1 MSTRLDYPYATDLE
15 AAGSKKKAQT
25 VTGRP
30 TGRSRPVHWQHNREL
45 PPPQPTI
52 LPNVVRSTPP
62 PYPVKEMI
70 PYNLLLRSNSPVNI
84 RASADAYETE
94 EKMRVMESRLGLT
107 EKSNRALLEEVLR
120 LQNELRVLVAQNERA
135 IRDERNARTQL
146 DASVNIVND
155 LISQLASRIKGAEDR
170 LNDERGAISTLL
182 SQTRGVEQAMKA
194 SQQELTIRKDQHGG
208 KLLELQTK
216 VIESDRAREQLERLL
231 YNMTDE
237 LRLVRNKLD
246 GQQGEFQTMLTDLKL
261 RSRRLE
267 EENKL
272 QLDALRKHGDA
283 QSHSD
288 QNTTYLRGQ
297 VESRL
302 SELRDV
308 IVDLRGRQDV
318 EINER
323 RSLEQLLQQKV
334 NELHMAL
341 GEQNRKR
348 EEAMHAL
355 DMISREREHA
365 ADQEKIRLAN
375 KLTENLEEI
384 NKRLIN
390 KEIKLREEI
399 QDKYQQ
405 LEKVLQIEVD
415 KRAHH
420 EVKMREENDERWGLL
435 KKLCEEELNAIRE
448 ALKTERGKNKESVH
462 KLDESIS
469 LLEKQLQEMKRQS
482 DKVIAAE
489 IKSRKEHERHTKENI
504 DHVHEKLQVATATL
518 QQAIGGV
525 NGHLANHTEKMR
537 QELKG
542 MIEVSEQGTT
552 RAMTDLDV
560 RMQSLKQKVGSLEA
574 ALDHRIAEL
583 VNLHLNPETLE
594 MNEAT
599 AALAQNIRE
608 KVESIS
614 LWQDVTSQT
623 IRELNQSIQQMPN
636 DIYAIE
642 EKQKLLRSE
651 LESRVTSEAESRIRD
666 VENLK
671 QELTIL
677 SQRKQPQ
684 AVTQQD
690 LQEVQGTVRKL
701 AESIQ
706 TVKTVLGMK
715 IQSEQKLRTETTR
728 RLEDDID
735 DLQRKVRPM
744 LNNPNFIKDP
754 HVNGDKE
761 GVNRWGVYN
770 AYRWLTW
777 KSRLMWFKWK
787 TSSRNPPGP
796 SRPSSNARKDDG
808 RNDVPTP
815 TPRSQKTSRPATR
828 NSVENRSRPATRNSN
843 NGQTPTDKRPGNSRP
858 TSRNNNNSRNANTPT
873 DKPSNSRPGSKN
885 SKEAGKEG
893 GGEREGPTW

>member
-574 ALDHRIAEL
+574 ALDHRIAE
-583 VNLHLNPETLE
+583 
-594 MNEAT
+594 AT

-715 IQSEQKLRTETTR
+715 IQSEQKLRISGIE
-728 RLEDDID
+728 
-735 DLQRKVRPM
+735 DLQTQINSLKTLIGMHNAVAPVPLYMRADGDAAFD
-744 LNNPNFIKDP
+744 LDNFIRRDETAGIP
-754 HVNGDKE
+754 
-761 GVNRWGVYN
+761 
-770 AYRWLTW
+770 YR
-777 KSRLMWFKWK
+777 M
-787 TSSRNPPGP
+787 SSYGQASGMPEKITATQPMRSQRG
-796 SRPSSNARKDDG
+796 
-808 RNDVPTP
+808 TP
-815 TPRSQKTSRPATR
+815 TGPKALFLTGKGDRFTAPGTRHQK
-828 NSVENRSRPATRNSN
+828 
-843 NGQTPTDKRPGNSRP
+843 PG
-858 TSRNNNNSRNANTPT
+858 
-873 DKPSNSRPGSKN
+873 
-885 SKEAGKEG
+885 
-893 GGEREGPTW
+893 